1 MPFLGKS
8 GTSRISCFK
17 CSQVAFTF
25 TDALSAITTLLR
37 CEMYL
42 DPQPASFLI
51 PQHYQ
56 PARPSALAAIASEA
70 QAVDR
75 ASQRQALPRCH
86 RGCCAPSRRF
96 LACAPRAPQTTGN
109 RRLARA
115 LERRNGELRFHS
127 GEVLLVCS
135 PFSCPTP
142 LFRSPDDPI
151 TRFFLS
157 RSRQINAL
165 GGIHFDRLAFV
176 DKG

>member
-25 TDALSAITTLLR
+25 TDALSAITTLLQ

-42 DPQPASFLI
+42 DPEPASFLI

-56 PARPSALAAIASEA
+56 LGRPSALAAIASEA

-75 ASQRQALPRCH
+75 ASQWQALPRCH
-86 RGCCAPSRRF
+86 HGCCVPSRRF
-96 LACAPRAPQTTGN
+96 LACAPRA
-109 RRLARA
+109 RRTSGSRRPVHA

-135 PFSCPTP
+135 PFNCPTP

-151 TRFFLS
+151 IRSPDSSFMLS
-157 RSRQINAL
+157 TNKRPRRYPL
-165 GGIHFDRLAFV
+165 
-176 DKG
+176 